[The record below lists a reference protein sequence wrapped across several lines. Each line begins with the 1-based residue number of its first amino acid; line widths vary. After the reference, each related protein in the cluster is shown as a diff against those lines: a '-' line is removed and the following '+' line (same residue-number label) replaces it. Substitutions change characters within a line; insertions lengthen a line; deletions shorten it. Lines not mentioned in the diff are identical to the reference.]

1 LKIYIKFKY
10 NNITNYL
17 IDYIYL
23 SVYEEV
29 SFFIET
35 IYKDFKLLEADIKC
49 CIFAKSKSNKRIHY
63 EKLK

>member
-17 IDYIYL
+17 IDHIYL

-29 SFFIET
+29 SIFIET
-35 IYKDFKLLEADIKC
+35 IYKDFKLMNYPAAEQRGI
-49 CIFAKSKSNKRIHY
+49 AK
-63 EKLK
+63 E